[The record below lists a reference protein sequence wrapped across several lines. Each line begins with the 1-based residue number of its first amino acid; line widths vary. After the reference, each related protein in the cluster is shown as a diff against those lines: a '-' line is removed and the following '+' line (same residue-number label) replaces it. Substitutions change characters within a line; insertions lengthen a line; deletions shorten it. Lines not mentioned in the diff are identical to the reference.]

1 MTAKTRNRAQASK
14 RFRLKL
20 LDPEISRG
28 ETGQQFGNGFLD
40 DGVNEVGRDF
50 GQGREDKAPLMQ
62 PGMGDFQ
69 TRLLDDFLT
78 EEEQVQVDHPG
89 PPALFSDAAHVLLDF
104 QKESE
109 QLPGAHVAF
118 ERKHGVDEGR
128 LLDGTHRLCAVEGR
142 GAEKFYARAFLQ
154 RILRLPNLANRF
166 AEVGARA
173 DESARFIAQ
182 KPAFSIL
189 SSASLSLASGTVRA
203 KRIYPS
209 PEGPKPFPGVVTTP
223 QFLRTCAVNSL
234 EVKPSGHR
242 TQT

>member
-1 MTAKTRNRAQASK
+1 MAQTLGV
-14 RFRLKL
+14 FRLKL
-20 LDPEISRG
+20 LDPEISSW

-40 DGVNEVGRDF
+40 DGMNEAGRDF
-50 GQGREDKAPLMQ
+50 GQGREDEAPLVQ
-62 PGMGDFQ
+62 SGMGDFQ
-69 TRLLDDFLT
+69 TRLLDDLLT

-89 PPALFSDAAHVLLDF
+89 PPTLLSHAAHVSLDF

-109 QLPGAHVAF
+109 QLPGDHAAI
-118 ERKHGVDEGR
+118 ESEYGVDEGR
-128 LLDGTHRLCAVEGR
+128 LLDGTHRLRAVEGR

-154 RILRLPNLANRF
+154 RILRLPNLANRL
-166 AEVGARA
+166 AEVRARA
-173 DESARFIAQ
+173 DESARIQAQ

-203 KRIYPS
+203 KRMYPS
-209 PEGPKPFPGVVTTP
+209 PEGPKPLPGVVTTP
-223 QFLRTCAVNSL
+223 QFLKTCAVNSL

>member
-14 RFRLKL
+14 GFRLKL
-20 LDPEISRG
+20 LDPEISRKK
-28 ETGQQFGNGFLD
+28 TRQQFGNGFLE
-40 DGVNEVGRDF
+40 DGVNEAGRDF
-50 GQGREDKAPLMQ
+50 GQGSEDKAPLVKSWVRYL
-62 PGMGDFQ
+62 Q
-69 TRLLDDFLT
+69 TLFLDDFLT

-89 PPALFSDAAHVLLDF
+89 PPALFSDAAHVSLDF

-109 QLPGAHVAF
+109 QLLGAYAAF
-118 ERKHGVDEGR
+118 ERKNGVDEGR
-128 LLDGTHRLCAVEGR
+128 LLDGTHWLRAVEGR
-142 GAEKFYARAFLQ
+142 GGEKFYAPAFSQ
-154 RILRLPNLANRF
+154 RILRLPNLANRLG
-166 AEVGARA
+166 EVRARA

-209 PEGPKPFPGVVTTP
+209 PEGPKPLPGVVTTP